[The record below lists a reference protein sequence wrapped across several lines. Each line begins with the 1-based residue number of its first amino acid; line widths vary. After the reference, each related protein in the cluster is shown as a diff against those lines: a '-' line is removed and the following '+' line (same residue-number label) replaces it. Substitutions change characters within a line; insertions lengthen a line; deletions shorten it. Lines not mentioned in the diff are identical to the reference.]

1 MDLRQLRY
9 FVAVAEERHFR
20 RAAERLHMSQP
31 PLSQHIAALE
41 EELGT
46 MLLQRDRRSVRLTT
60 AGETFLRRA
69 RALLDQAS
77 SAAREARRIGRG
89 EMGRLSIGFMSA
101 AMLSRF
107 PSILRKFRDTN
118 PGADVDLVQLSPKGQ
133 IEAVACGQI
142 DIGFLA
148 IAQADTLLHVEGAEL
163 QTATVWEEELVAALP
178 SDHRLAN
185 QPTISLRTLASEVFI
200 TLPRAPETGHYD
212 QVTYLCEKKGGFRAN
227 IGREVEQLPIALTLV
242 ATGHGVSLIPSCA
255 IGDWQGLVAFP
266 RLKERPR
273 IPVTIVW
280 RGDNSSPVLQ
290 AFRQIVPGRK
300 PLPFFAATVL
310 SRT

>member
-1 MDLRQLRY
+1 MDFRQLRY

-31 PLSQHIAALE
+31 PLSQHVAALE

-46 MLLQRDRRSVRLTT
+46 TLLQRDRRSVRLTA

-77 SAAREARRIGRG
+77 SAAREVRRVGRG

-107 PSILRKFRDTN
+107 PSILRAFRDSN
-118 PGADVDLVQLSPKGQ
+118 PGVDVDLVQLSPKEQ
-133 IEAVACGQI
+133 IAAVASGQI

-148 IAQADTLLHVEGAEL
+148 IAQADKPLDVEGVEL
-163 QTATVWEEELVAALP
+163 RTAAVWEEELVAAIP
-178 SDHRLAN
+178 CDHRLAN
-185 QPTISLRTLASEVFI
+185 QETISLRALASEVFI
-200 TLPRAPETGHYD
+200 TLPRAPETGHYH
-212 QVTYLCEKKGGFRAN
+212 QVTYLCERKGGFRAN
-227 IGREVEQLPIALTLV
+227 IGREVDQLPIALTLV
-242 ATGHGVSLIPSCA
+242 ATGYGVSLIPCCA
-255 IGDWQGLVAFP
+255 IGDWQGLVVFP
-266 RLKERPR
+266 RLRGRPR

-280 RGDNSSPVLQ
+280 RTDNSSPVLQ
-290 AFRQIVPGRK
+290 AFRQIVPGRQ
-300 PLPFFAATVL
+300 PLPFFSASVQ
-310 SRT
+310 SRR